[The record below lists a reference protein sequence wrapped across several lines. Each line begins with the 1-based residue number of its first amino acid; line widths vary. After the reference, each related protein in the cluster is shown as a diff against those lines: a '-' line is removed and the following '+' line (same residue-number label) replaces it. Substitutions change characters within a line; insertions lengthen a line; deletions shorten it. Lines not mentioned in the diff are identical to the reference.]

1 MDWTSR
7 IPVVGLLLLQTV
19 VGQTTAIDHWETVL
33 YADTVWSYFIG
44 TTEPD
49 TNWRHLTFDDSA
61 WSRGVGGI
69 GYGDGDDNTV
79 IEPCISLYMR
89 ITFSI
94 YDTTVIEKAL
104 LHIDYD
110 DAFVAYINNIEV
122 TRANIGVVGDHP
134 PHDQPADGL
143 HEAQMYEGLV
153 PSTFPIEKDRLEGCL
168 NQGDNVLALQVHN
181 ESIESS
187 DLSSTTFL
195 SVGIT
200 DDSFTYYTPPDWFS
214 PPFLFES
221 SNLPIVVINTN
232 GQEIPDAP
240 RIIAHMSAI
249 YHEDGSRHF
258 IDEPYN
264 NYDGRISIEIRGSS
278 TQMFPKKAYALET
291 QDTMGENLNISLL
304 GLPAENDW
312 ILYAPYSDKSL
323 MRNVLAFKLG
333 RDMGWYNPRTRF
345 CELVLNGDYQGVYVL
360 IEKIKIDQ
368 NRLDLAALRP
378 EDISG
383 DELTGGYVVKVD
395 WGGEGWDSHDKRFVY
410 HHPQADRLQPKQKRY
425 IRDYITNFESVLE
438 SANYQD
444 KTEGYYQYL
453 DVSSFIDFILANEL
467 AKNVDGMRISTFM
480 YKDKDSNGGKL
491 VLGPLWDFNLAF
503 GNMAEGVFWNSR
515 GWSRG
520 NELDPTLF
528 WWDRMMEDEQFV
540 TLQKQRWEE
549 LRAGVLRT
557 DVVLA
562 FIDSTAEYLQ
572 EAQERNFR
580 RWPIL
585 GEYVWDNPFWG
596 DTYQEDVDY
605 MKDWIAERFNWID
618 RNIPEGTIPVDLPP
632 ISTSVNVYPNPFQS
646 GATFEYELNSNAY
659 VLIKVYDLLGRV
671 INTVANRFHPEE
683 GTYSSVWLGVDR
695 HGKEV
700 ATGLYLY
707 TVEVNHKLLSR
718 NKIIKYHAGN

>member
-1 MDWTSR
+1 MD
-7 IPVVGLLLLQTV
+7 
-19 VGQTTAIDHWETVL
+19 
-33 YADTVWSYFIG
+33 F
-44 TTEPD
+44 
-49 TNWRHLTFDDSA
+49 
-61 WSRGVGGI
+61 
-69 GYGDGDDNTV
+69 
-79 IEPCISLYMR
+79 SLYLR
-89 ITFSI
+89 TPFTII
-94 YDTTVIEKAL
+94 DTSKIAAAI
-104 LHIDYD
+104 LHVDYD
-110 DAFVAYINNIEV
+110 DAFVAYLNGAEIA
-122 TRANIGVVGDHP
+122 RAGIGEVGDHP
-134 PHDQPADGL
+134 AHDQYADVD
-143 HEAQMYEGLV
+143 HEAQMYAGQAPPE
-153 PSTFPIEKDRLEGCL
+153 FPIDEELWNDLILPGENL
-168 NQGDNVLALQVHN
+168 LALQVHN
-181 ESIESS
+181 IDSTSS

-195 SVGIT
+195 TVGISDT
-200 DDSFTYYTPPDWFS
+200 TFTYLPLPEWFQPPQEPVVFT
-214 PPFLFES
+214 S
-221 SNLPIVVINTN
+221 SNLPIIVIDTD
-232 GQEIPDAP
+232 GREIPDDP
-240 RIIAHMSAI
+240 RIVAHMSAI
-249 YHEDGSRHF
+249 YYEDGSRHY

-264 NYDGRISIEIRGSS
+264 NYDGQISIEIRGSS
-278 TQMFPKKAYALET
+278 TQMFPKKSYALET
-291 QDTMGENLNISLL
+291 QDSQGENLNVSLL

-312 ILYAPYSDKSL
+312 ILYAPYSDKTL

-345 CELVLNGDYQGVYVL
+345 CELVLNGDYRGVYVL
-360 IEKIKIDQ
+360 MEKIKIDQ
-368 NRLDLAALRP
+368 NRLDLATLRP

-383 DELTGGYVVKVD
+383 DELTGGYVIKVD

-410 HHPQADRLQPKQKRY
+410 HHPQADRLQFEQKRY
-425 IRDYITNFESVLE
+425 IREYITEFESVLE
-438 SANYQD
+438 SDNYRD
-444 KTEGYYQYL
+444 KVTGYHQYL
-453 DVSSFIDFILANEL
+453 DVNSFIDFVLVNEL

-480 YKDKDSNGGKL
+480 YKDKDSNGGL
-491 VLGPLWDFNLAF
+491 LTMGPLWDFNLAF
-503 GNMAEGVFWNSR
+503 GNMAEGVFWDFR

-528 WWDRMMEDEQFV
+528 WWDRLMEDGEFV
-540 TLQKQRWEE
+540 YHQKQRWEE
-549 LRAGVLRT
+549 LRAGVFRT

-572 EAQERNFR
+572 EAQEINFT

-585 GEYVWDNPFWG
+585 GEYVWDNPYWG
-596 DTYQEDVDY
+596 DTYQEDLDY
-605 MKDWIAERFNWID
+605 MKNWITERFDWID

-659 VLIKVYDLLGRV
+659 VLIKVYDLLGRE